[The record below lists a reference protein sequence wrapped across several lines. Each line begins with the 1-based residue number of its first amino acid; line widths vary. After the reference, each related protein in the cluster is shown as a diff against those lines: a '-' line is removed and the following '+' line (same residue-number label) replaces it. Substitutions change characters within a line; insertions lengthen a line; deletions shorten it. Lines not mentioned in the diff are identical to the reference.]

1 MVISKRN
8 REPPPAEGKGSLI
21 SQKHASAAWTGSRH
35 FIWVETDAETFLC
48 PSEERAQNRDKLWPP
63 PAPPVSS
70 VTCDPIVCTRPS
82 PLPAHTEPSGLRSL
96 VLGAS
101 FSGDSLPTVLF
112 TGSSF
117 PTLQTTHTSLW
128 PLACPTQLQRTPPH
142 PVSPFPIFP
151 LYCSIDR

>member
-21 SQKHASAAWTGSRH
+21 SQKDASAAWTGWRH
-35 FIWVETDAETFLC
+35 FIWVEADAETFLC
-48 PSEERAQNRDKLWPP
+48 PSEETVRTRDKLWPP

-70 VTCDPIVCTRPS
+70 SPVTPSCPPGPRP
-82 PLPAHTEPSGLRSL
+82 LQLTEPSGLRSL

-101 FSGDSLPTVLF
+101 FSGDFLPTVLF

-117 PTLQTTHTSLW
+117 PTLQTCDHLPD
-128 PLACPTQLQRTPPH
+128 PLSYSGPLPTQVLP
-142 PVSPFPIFP
+142 SPFFHFI
-151 LYCSIDR
+151 SS